1 MSSFSIIITSVKHT
15 QREIKMKVTQII
27 KDTSG
32 VVISSDVVFEGDEQ
46 ECLDEVEVIM
56 FQYDI
61 QEEEISGD
69 EMNRTVE
76 NNLVG
81 YPKEGTS
88 TFSIS

>member
-1 MSSFSIIITSVKHT
+1 
-15 QREIKMKVTQII
+15 MKIVQII

-32 VVISSDVVFEGDEQ
+32 VVISSDKVFEGDVQ

-61 QEEEISGD
+61 QDDEISGD
-69 EMNRTVE
+69 EMNKTVE